1 MRSPPQARIGERQ
14 ARFEAVY
21 AAYRT
26 PVLGYALRRTLSP
39 DDGALME
46 RPGQATA

>member
-1 MRSPPQARIGERQ
+1 MGERQ

-26 PVLGYALRRTLSP
+26 PVLGYALRRTLS
-39 DDGALME
+39 A
-46 RPGQATA
+46 RR